1 LCIVKVLECLSWAS
15 RHKLLGETS
24 TLSEKP
30 YFVSSFL
37 AKVLIDDLYKH
48 LLSYESHWIFRGH
61 ASETWILESTLERAL
76 KPIGWLPE
84 MAKVCEEVAL
94 FKFQS
99 KAHLYLSQEML
110 PKSTLGWLAMMQHHG
125 IPTRLL
131 DFTESPFIA
140 LFFAFDDAKP
150 TQSDNCAIWALDYR
164 SLMKSALDYIKGK
177 GETLTLSYED
187 VQKQQ
192 DKYFE
197 VVIDKHSYDVLWT
210 TEPGML
216 NLRLER
222 QLGSFLVCGNIGKQ
236 IAELIPEFLT
246 RKSLKKIVIPI
257 RLFGEIHNMLIRMG
271 INHSKLFPDIDGL
284 GKDIKEEILFRTYQ
298 VLSGKTSSQAPES

>member
-1 LCIVKVLECLSWAS
+1 
-15 RHKLLGETS
+15 
-24 TLSEKP
+24 
-30 YFVSSFL
+30 
-37 AKVLIDDLYKH
+37 
-48 LLSYESHWIFRGH
+48 
-61 ASETWILESTLERAL
+61 
-76 KPIGWLPE
+76 
-84 MAKVCEEVAL
+84 
-94 FKFQS
+94 
-99 KAHLYLSQEML
+99 ML